1 MLIQKLVESRINLL
15 IILNIILHKN
25 LINLLQKNFAS
36 RLKQAKLVSKADFD
50 NKLISFNRKITSNK
64 TKYLEVLKKL
74 NILTTKDYIFYIER
88 MYFTSNDG
96 SQNAFA
102 Y

>member
-74 NILTTKDYIFYIER
+74 NILTTKDCIFYIER